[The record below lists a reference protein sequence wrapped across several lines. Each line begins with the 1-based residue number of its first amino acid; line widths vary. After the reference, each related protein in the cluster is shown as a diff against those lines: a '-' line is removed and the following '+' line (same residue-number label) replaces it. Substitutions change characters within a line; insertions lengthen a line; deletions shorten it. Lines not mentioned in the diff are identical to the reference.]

1 MHLFIVVTI
10 VWEEIKKEKK
20 KKTNAKH
27 RLYPRHIHCCSEW
40 LPVIYFEIVFD
51 VFQLFVIWEETFL
64 CWCRFEYISS
74 AFATNPHS
82 AQRAAAHII
91 ISVGWLNTLEQE
103 TVHFGLVSTIS
114 TCWCLRMHR
123 PLLLNARAYQDW
135 TKQKRKK
142 NDNHNSVTYSVSRK
156 THKFYYRTFHR
167 RVFVGGFCVQLN
179 STFFIFSVFC
189 VRTAP
194 RFLADEEAE
203 KMANIIEI
211 CFSCGGKIHNI
222 EIPLHLYT
230 NLFTFPP
237 IPSMPPQ
244 HRQRQSVTHYCKFF
258 STWNDGKCQNAA
270 EQIVRCTQRASTNLL
285 MPSYVIWINSICEK
299 SKKINM
305 TGIYSYRIYINS

>member
-1 MHLFIVVTI
+1 MYSWIGFSCSQQNAAPQFSAWFFLSSLQMHLFIVVTI

-123 PLLLNARAYQDW
+123 PLLLNARAYQRLNE
-135 TKQKRKK
+135 TEEKK
-142 NDNHNSVTYSVSRK
+142 KWQSQQRY
-156 THKFYYRTFHR
+156 
-167 RVFVGGFCVQLN
+167 
-179 STFFIFSVFC
+179 
-189 VRTAP
+189 
-194 RFLADEEAE
+194 
-203 KMANIIEI
+203 
-211 CFSCGGKIHNI
+211 
-222 EIPLHLYT
+222 
-230 NLFTFPP
+230 LFGQPKNP
-237 IPSMPPQ
+237 
-244 HRQRQSVTHYCKFF
+244 
-258 STWNDGKCQNAA
+258 
-270 EQIVRCTQRASTNLL
+270 
-285 MPSYVIWINSICEK
+285 
-299 SKKINM
+299 
-305 TGIYSYRIYINS
+305 